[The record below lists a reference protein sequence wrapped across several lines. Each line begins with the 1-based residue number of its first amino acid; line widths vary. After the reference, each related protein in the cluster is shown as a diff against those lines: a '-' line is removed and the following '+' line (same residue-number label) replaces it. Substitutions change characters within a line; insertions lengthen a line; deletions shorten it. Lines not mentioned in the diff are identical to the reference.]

1 MTAAREVHLDGERHR
16 PDAIGTSLLTTV
28 VLCNDAAL
36 TGEAVVGDP
45 AEAALLVA
53 VANGGADVD
62 ALRAAHP
69 RIAEVPFDSANK
81 FMATF
86 YAENG
91 AVRAHVKGAP
101 DVLLALCAHLVTDQ
115 GVVSLDAQRRRDLQE
130 QVAALAAR
138 GLRVLGAATALLD
151 GAEREE
157 GELADRLTD
166 LTLLGLVGLADPPR
180 PEARDAVA
188 LCRRAGVAVKMVTG
202 DHSATAAAIAAEI
215 GIGGEVVT
223 GADLDRM
230 PPDELAQRIDGI
242 GVFARVAPEHKV
254 AIVRALTAR
263 GHVVAMTG
271 DGVNDA
277 AA

>member
-1 MTAAREVHLDGERHR
+1 
-16 PDAIGTSLLTTV
+16 
-28 VLCNDAAL
+28 
-36 TGEAVVGDP
+36 
-45 AEAALLVA
+45 
-53 VANGGADVD
+53 
-62 ALRAAHP
+62 
-69 RIAEVPFDSANK
+69 
-81 FMATF
+81 
-86 YAENG
+86 
-91 AVRAHVKGAP
+91 
-101 DVLLALCAHLVTDQ
+101 CAHLVTDQ

-277 AA
+277 AALRSAHIGVAMGITGSEVTKEAGDMILADDNFATIVRAVHEGRAIYDNVIKFVRFQLSTNMGAILTFLGASVAGLPAPLSAVQVL